1 MKKKLIILITVI
13 VIGIATGLVFGL
25 NSIGGL

>member
-13 VIGIATGLVFGL
+13 VIGIAAGLVFGL